1 MSERTEVAIVDD
13 DSSVSAMLSRALRH
27 AGLATVTYPSAELLL
42 DALPALAV
50 QCLVVD
56 VDLPGMTG
64 LALLRTLRE
73 TWREDGIW
81 VERDGRKWYFATRID
96 IRRDEDAPFAFM
108 ATYTTRLTT
117 AEQAQHLPL
126 GRALKEYAGA
136 ANKDRLLSLLLGMPF
151 TLTARFEIE
160 YASATVIDLGPLR
173 TEVQLMNFTPWR
185 DLE

>member
-1 MSERTEVAIVDD
+1 MQLNVNSANQTAPLVAIVDD

-73 TWREDGIW
+73 RGNRVAVVVVSGALDDTAAGKAQALGASGVYAKPFDLPSFI
-81 VERDGRKWYFATRID
+81 RDVK
-96 IRRDEDAPFAFM
+96 
-108 ATYTTRLTT
+108 RLV
-117 AEQAQHLPL
+117 AA
-126 GRALKEYAGA
+126 AGA
-136 ANKDRLLSLLLGMPF
+136 N
-151 TLTARFEIE
+151 
-160 YASATVIDLGPLR
+160 
-173 TEVQLMNFTPWR
+173 
-185 DLE
+185 